1 MSFGDKFGKFKQW
14 SLQSVGRAD
23 KTQEDEEFQEMIKIM
38 KETKIELNNLLD
50 ACKKFH
56 RQQTD
61 AAESLEKVSGAL
73 SKVTSPETS
82 ARGNM
87 LEAVPLTSKTS
98 SASIEF
104 LNAFKVNIID
114 VLVNIIEINQKT
126 CERQWKLVE
135 DARLAYDAATAK
147 FKSLLETS
155 KKATQEDIDRAKQK
169 ADDSEAAY
177 NKAKE
182 SCAEACAELAK
193 QKDQFAIEKIPTL
206 ANYIG
211 EQGATM
217 CGAAQSCLE
226 AISK

>member
-1 MSFGDKFGKFKQW
+1 MK
-14 SLQSVGRAD
+14 A
-23 KTQEDEEFQEMIKIM
+23 TEMEI
-38 KETKIELNNLLD
+38 THRLD
-50 ACKKFH
+50 AAKKYH
-56 RQQTD
+56 KRQTE
-61 AAESLEKVSGAL
+61 AAEDLEKFSGAL
-73 SKVTSPETS
+73 SKCTSPESS

-87 LEAVPLTSKTS
+87 LEAVPLTSKSS

-104 LNAFKVNIID
+104 LSTFKVNIID
-114 VLVNIIEINQKT
+114 VLNNIIEINQKT
-126 CERQWKLVE
+126 AERCWKQVE

-147 FKSLLETS
+147 FKSLLENN

-169 ADDSEAAY
+169 ADDAEAAD

-182 SCAEACAELAK
+182 SCIEACAELAK
-193 QKDQFAIEKIPTL
+193 QKDQFAIEKVTVL
-206 ANYIG
+206 ANNIG